1 MRRSSANAMEVR
13 GKPNPV
19 SGAALVAEAEAH
31 CARNGLNFTISRR
44 RVLEVLAG
52 QSGALGAYAIMER
65 LAGEGV
71 SAKPAIVYRA
81 LDFLIACGFAHR
93 IESLNAFVA
102 CAFPHCTH
110 LPVFLIC
117 TECGSVTE
125 VPLPQTETLLGEHIS
140 LDGFRAFQIIAEAKG
155 RCAHCTTVGTTS

>member
-1 MRRSSANAMEVR
+1 MEVR
-13 GKPNPV
+13 DKPSPV
-19 SGAALVAEAEAH
+19 FGAALVAEAEAH
-31 CARNGLNFTISRR
+31 CARNGLNFTRSRR

-52 QSGALGAYAIMER
+52 QSGALGAYTIMER

-102 CAFPHCTH
+102 CAFPHCAH

-125 VPLPQTETLLGEHIS
+125 VPLLQPATLFGEHTS
-140 LDGFRAFQIIAEAKG
+140 MGGFRAVHVIAEAKG
-155 RCAHCTTVGTTS
+155 RCAHCTTAGTTS